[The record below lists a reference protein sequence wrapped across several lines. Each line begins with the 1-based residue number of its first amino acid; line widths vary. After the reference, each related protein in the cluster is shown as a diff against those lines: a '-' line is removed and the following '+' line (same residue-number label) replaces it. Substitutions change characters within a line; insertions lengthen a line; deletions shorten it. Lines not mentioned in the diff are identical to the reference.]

1 MPCGECSH
9 RNLRPTRGIDVGA
22 KAEIYE
28 LINAL
33 AEEGTSILMISDE
46 LDELIHLSDRIVVLK
61 KGAVAKVY
69 SNETRD
75 VEKDQL
81 LSSMVG

>member
-1 MPCGECSH
+1 
-9 RNLRPTRGIDVGA
+9 
-22 KAEIYE
+22 
-28 LINAL
+28 
-33 AEEGTSILMISDE
+33 MISDE

-69 SNETRD
+69 PNETRD
-75 VEKDQL
+75 VEKEQL

>member
-1 MPCGECSH
+1 
-9 RNLRPTRGIDVGA
+9 
-22 KAEIYE
+22 
-28 LINAL
+28 
-33 AEEGTSILMISDE
+33 MISDE

-61 KGAVAKVY
+61 KGAVTKVY
-69 SNETRD
+69 PTETRD

>member
-1 MPCGECSH
+1 
-9 RNLRPTRGIDVGA
+9 
-22 KAEIYE
+22 
-28 LINAL
+28 
-33 AEEGTSILMISDE
+33 MISDE
-46 LDELIHLSDRIVVLK
+46 LDELIHLSARIVVLK

-69 SNETRD
+69 PNETRD